1 MAPTTPHDLNLL
13 SILLPLAGIVFII
26 VIGVVLM
33 NQHFRKNLYK
43 QILAQEELKSLH
55 QRALLESSIE
65 VQERERKR
73 VAQDLHDELGA
84 SLSIA
89 RMQLVQLEENN
100 EMATL
105 LAPLR
110 NIRNLMENALT
121 SMRRISHELMP
132 PQLETFGLVKTL
144 ESVAA
149 QAGGTGKLE
158 IRIHVHADFP
168 RLPWIVELGVYRMAM
183 ELINNTIKHA
193 HAVKVDIVLSL
204 EHDRFVLRYSDDGRG
219 VAGKIGDHG
228 LGLKNL
234 EARTSSLKGSFTTG
248 SGPYGGFSATV
259 TIPLNVTSY
268 AG

>member
-1 MAPTTPHDLNLL
+1 MDQATPHELSVL

-33 NQHFRKNLYK
+33 NQHFRKNLFK
-43 QILAQEELKSLH
+43 QMLTQEELKILH
-55 QRALLESSIE
+55 QQALLESSIE

-89 RMQLVQLEENN
+89 RMHLIQLEESD
-100 EMATL
+100 EESALRT
-105 LAPLR
+105 PLR
-110 NIRNLMENALT
+110 NIRNLTENALA

-132 PQLETFGLVKTL
+132 PQLETFGLVRTL

-149 QAGGTGKLE
+149 QTGATGKLE
-158 IRIHVHADFP
+158 IRTHVRGHFP
-168 RLPWIVELGVYRMAM
+168 RLPWIVELGVYRMTM

-193 HAVKVDIVLSL
+193 HANKIDIVLSL
-204 EHDRFVLRYSDDGRG
+204 EGERFVLRYSDDGRG
-219 VAGKIGDHG
+219 IVEKTDSHG

-234 EARTSSLKGSFTTG
+234 EARTSSLKGSFTTEN
-248 SGPYGGFSATV
+248 GPGVGFSATV

>member
-1 MAPTTPHDLNLL
+1 
-13 SILLPLAGIVFII
+13 
-26 VIGVVLM
+26 
-33 NQHFRKNLYK
+33 
-43 QILAQEELKSLH
+43 
-55 QRALLESSIE
+55 
-65 VQERERKR
+65 

-89 RMQLVQLEENN
+89 RMHLVQLEESNDQ
-100 EMATL
+100 ATML
-105 LAPLR
+105 MPLR
-110 NIRNLMENALT
+110 NIRNLTENALA

-149 QAGGTGKLE
+149 QARGTGKLE
-158 IRIHVHADFP
+158 IRIHVQADFP
-168 RLPWIVELGVYRMAM
+168 RLPWMVELGVYRMAM

-193 HAVKVDIVLSL
+193 HANKVDIVLSL
-204 EHDRFVLRYSDDGRG
+204 EGERFVLRYSDDGRG
-219 VAGKIGDHG
+219 IVEKTDSHG

-234 EARTSSLKGSFTTG
+234 EARTSSLKGSFTTEM
-248 SGPYGGFSATV
+248 GPGVGFSATV